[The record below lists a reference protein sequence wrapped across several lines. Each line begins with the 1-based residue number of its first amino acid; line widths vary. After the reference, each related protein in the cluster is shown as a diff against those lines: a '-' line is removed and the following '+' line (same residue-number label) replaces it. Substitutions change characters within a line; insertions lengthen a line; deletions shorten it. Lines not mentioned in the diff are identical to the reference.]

1 MLADPVAA
9 KTTTQLLIE
18 NAPAILIAVSSVIGA
33 LQAFRNGQK
42 ADAAATAAA
51 TAAVKTEQV
60 HQATVQLGVQAQAI
74 RTQTDGQLSRVL
86 GTNEALHELL
96 TKMIAIVSAREG
108 RPVAVRT
115 SDVADA
121 PVNLTVP
128 EIPSKESV
136 QADLQ
141 RRSTDAPKEEG

>member
-18 NAPAILIAVSSVIGA
+18 NAPAILIACSSVIGA
-33 LQAFRNGQK
+33 LQAFRNGKK
-42 ADAAATAAA
+42 ADLAATAAA

-60 HQATVQLGVQAQAI
+60 HQATVQLGVQAQQI
-74 RTQTDGQLSRVL
+74 RAQTDGQLSRVL

-115 SDVADA
+115 TDVADA
-121 PVNLTVP
+121 PVNLSVP

-136 QADLQ
+136 QSDLQ
-141 RRSTDAPKEEG
+141 RRRTDTPKEE